1 MRRLSTAILAI
12 GIALV
17 FVLYMVTYTVAYN
30 EIAIITTFDSATKPD
45 PQLLAKGEDTGSVIQ
60 KPGLK
65 FKWPWPIQ
73 RVQTYPTQY
82 QILQDTPEQLQLKD
96 GNTIIVNLALTWKI
110 KDPLAFDIAHED
122 YDDATDKLLAQM
134 RDLRSIISNN
144 YSFDQLVNEDPTKI
158 QIDQLEKQ
166 IADELSTR
174 LADKD
179 ETSDKSSED
188 EASNQRAGNLNWGI
202 EVSKVTVAKML
213 YTESTAASV
222 NTRMTATQDR
232 KAEEIRS
239 QGTSQAEAI
248 VAEAESISKR
258 LKDFANTVASD
269 IETLGQ
275 EEANAI
281 LARYADKGA
290 SEDLAIYLRQL
301 EAIEKI
307 LANRTTFVLNAKT
320 FSPLD
325 VFIYGHGEP
334 GNLSRLFEEV
344 PAEPT
349 SAPLSPA
356 EHNAQL
362 LARIEELLVRISELE
377 AKLKEQQTI
386 IQPPLSPV
394 SQSEARL

>member
-30 EIAIITTFDSATKPD
+30 EIAIITTFGSAEKPEPD
-45 PQLLAKGEDTGSVIQ
+45 KLAAGEDTGSVIQ
-60 KPGLK
+60 EPGLK

-73 RVQTYPTQY
+73 QVETYPTQY
-82 QILQDTPEQLQLKD
+82 QILQDTPEQLLLKED
-96 GNTIIVNLALTWKI
+96 GYTIIINLALTWRI
-110 KDPLAFDIAHED
+110 SDPLAFDIAHDD

-144 YSFDQLVNEDPTKI
+144 YTFEQLVNEDPTKI
-158 QIDQLEKQ
+158 ELDQLEKR
-166 IADELSTR
+166 IADELSNR
-174 LADKD
+174 LIN
-179 ETSDKSSED
+179 
-188 EASNQRAGNLNWGI
+188 NQLNWGI
-202 EVSKVTVAKML
+202 EVSKVTVAKLL

-222 NTRMTATQDR
+222 NERMTATQER

-239 QGTSQAEAI
+239 QGTSQAAAI
-248 VAEAESISKR
+248 VSEAESISKR
-258 LKDFANTVASD
+258 LKDFADTVASE
-269 IETLGQ
+269 IETKGR

-281 LARYADKGA
+281 LSRYADKGA

-325 VFIYGHGEP
+325 VLVYGNGGP
-334 GNLSRLFEEV
+334 GNESRLFGEV
-344 PAEPT
+344 KSSESA
-349 SAPLSPA
+349 SGAPLSA
-356 EHNAQL
+356 EQQKLQL
-362 LARIEELLVRISELE
+362 LKQIDQLTQRIGELE
-377 AKLKEQQTI
+377 AKLEAQETAS
-386 IQPPLSPV
+386 QPPLKTI
-394 SQSEARL
+394 SQSEARP

>member
-30 EIAIITTFDSATKPD
+30 EIAIITTFDSATEPD
-45 PQLLAKGEDTGSVIQ
+45 PTLLAEGKDTGSVIQ
-60 KPGLK
+60 EPGLK

-82 QILQDTPEQLQLKD
+82 QILQDTPEQLQLSD
-96 GNTIIVNLALTWKI
+96 GNTIIINLALTWRI
-110 KDPLAFDIAHED
+110 SDPLAFDIAHAD

-134 RDLRSIISNN
+134 RDLRSIISND
-144 YSFDQLVNEDPTKI
+144 YTFEQLVNEDPTKI
-158 QIDQLEKQ
+158 EIDQLETQ
-166 IADELSTR
+166 IADELADR
-174 LADKD
+174 LI
-179 ETSDKSSED
+179 
-188 EASNQRAGNLNWGI
+188 NNNLNWGI

-222 NTRMTATQDR
+222 NTRMTATQER

-239 QGTSQAEAI
+239 QGTSQAQAI

-275 EEANAI
+275 EEANEI
-281 LARYADKGA
+281 LSRYADKGA

-320 FSPLD
+320 FTPLD

-334 GNLSRLFEEV
+334 GNLSRLFDQQNSEE
-344 PAEPT
+344 P
-349 SAPLSPA
+349 SAPLTPVQQ
-356 EHNAQL
+356 NARL
-362 LARIEELLVRISELE
+362 LERIDALLGRINELE
-377 AKLKEQQTI
+377 AKLQEQQTA
-386 IQPPLSPV
+386 QPPLSPV
-394 SQSEARL
+394 SQSEARP